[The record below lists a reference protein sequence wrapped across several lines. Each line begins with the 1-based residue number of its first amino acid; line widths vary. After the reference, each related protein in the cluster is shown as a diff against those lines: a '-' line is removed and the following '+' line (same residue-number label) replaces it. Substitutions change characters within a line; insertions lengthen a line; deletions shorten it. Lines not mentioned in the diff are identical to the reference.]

1 MAQIASE
8 MVLRLADDASVQH
21 VGDGAVVLL
30 ARSGQLY
37 TCNGTTEAFLDKVD
51 GARSLDQ
58 IVVLLSDEFEVDKDT
73 LDQDM
78 AGGTGPTTFVE
89 DFEVANGPSGLGKF
103 VLHSL
108 DAGKNSLAASD
119 GMRCQYDDP
128 DGPSGSPRPDCYLG
142 FAGMPDVNDW
152 HLHTTAAIHGGVG
165 RAYTGAKSL
174 QFFSGADVVSR
185 A

>member
-58 IVVLLSDEFEVDKDT
+58 IVVLLSGEFEVDKDT
-73 LDQDM
+73 LDEDM
-78 AGGTGPTTFVE
+78 A
-89 DFEVANGPSGLGKF
+89 A
-103 VLHSL
+103 
-108 DAGKNSLAASD
+108 LAAELMSE
-119 GMRCQYDDP
+119 GILADP
-128 DGPSGSPRPDCYLG
+128 
-142 FAGMPDVNDW
+142 
-152 HLHTTAAIHGGVG
+152 AA
-165 RAYTGAKSL
+165 
-174 QFFSGADVVSR
+174 
-185 A
+185 

>member
-8 MVLRLADDASVQH
+8 IVLRLADDASVQH

-78 AGGTGPTTFVE
+78 A
-89 DFEVANGPSGLGKF
+89 
-103 VLHSL
+103 
-108 DAGKNSLAASD
+108 SLAAEPVKRRGPFRHRRD
-119 GMRCQYDDP
+119 GDRSAPC
-128 DGPSGSPRPDCYLG
+128 R
-142 FAGMPDVNDW
+142 
-152 HLHTTAAIHGGVG
+152 GGC
-165 RAYTGAKSL
+165 R
-174 QFFSGADVVSR
+174 
-185 A
+185 